1 MLFFIK
7 PVTFLGI
14 HYSLDF
20 ISSVRYFNNHLSM
33 RAIFCLLHSTE
44 INHEKKINNLVGNT
58 NMHASPHHQISQANM
73 KLTLDAVVVKI
84 YWE

>member
-1 MLFFIK
+1 
-7 PVTFLGI
+7 
-14 HYSLDF
+14 
-20 ISSVRYFNNHLSM
+20 M